1 MPCNAMFLD
10 EQSRRYV
17 REMTEVL
24 ALRDLGRLKEF
35 YRKWAEIM
43 ELPPMPGDK
52 KLEEDMNLMILELP
66 GLEHLHESSRQWL
79 HGRGLTVNIRELG
92 CVRAGGPG
100 TGKQDIRP
108 SGGECCRGS
117 YKPGA
122 KQKAD

>member
-43 ELPPMPGDK
+43 ELRPMPGDK
-52 KLEEDMNLMILELP
+52 ELEEDMHLMILELP
-66 GLEHLHESSRQWL
+66 GLEHLHASSRQWL
-79 HGRGLTVNIRELG
+79 HGRGLTV
-92 CVRAGGPG
+92 
-100 TGKQDIRP
+100 DIRKINCRKHDNSDSTSP
-108 SGGECCRGS
+108 DSESSDDTGCRGR
-117 YKPGA
+117 
-122 KQKAD
+122 